1 MRTVA
6 AKYQDENADGGRRR
20 RHSGRADAPATI
32 PGMVRA
38 VIFDSHRFMKNLKRG
53 GFTEPQAEAL
63 AREWVILLP
72 ETLATTADI
81 GVAAGRPAAPGG
93 AAEVSI
99 CGDIEA
105 AKVTISDAIGEA
117 GSAIESQIEAL
128 RRDLLKWM
136 GWALVAQ
143 TVLIVALLRL
153 L

>member
-1 MRTVA
+1 M
-6 AKYQDENADGGRRR
+6 AK
-20 RHSGRADAPATI
+20 
-32 PGMVRA
+32 A
-38 VIFDSHRFMKNLKRG
+38 VIFDSHRFVKNLVRG
-53 GFTEPQAEAL
+53 GFTERQAEAL

-81 GVAAGRPAAPGG
+81 EAAKVSISGDLEAAK
-93 AAEVSI
+93 VSI

-136 GWALVAQ
+136 GWAMVAQ
-143 TVLIVALLRL
+143 TGLIVALLRL